1 VKLLADT
8 VASLP
13 LFLYERRQG
22 GGKEKVKQRRIVQ
35 VLKNPNPDMSSFRF
49 LNTLQGHLASW
60 GNCYAWVQR
69 DKVGRVMSLYPLRPD
84 RMIVRRDR
92 NGNLV
97 YEYIFTDGNK
107 VRFGQKDLFHVPGFG
122 YDGIMGYSPITMA
135 REAIGLGG
143 ATEEFGARFFG
154 EGTHPGIVVKH
165 PGKLSAEAH
174 TSLKQD
180 IAEKHS
186 GLGKSHVPML
196 LEEGMDFAQL
206 GIPNDDSQF
215 LETRKFQV
223 TEICRFWRV
232 PPHLIYDLERATY
245 SNIEMQEMEFVTHSL
260 RPWLVLWEQ
269 ELSRYFLAPSEMNKF
284 FFEFKIDGLLR
295 GDTTSR
301 FAAYA
306 VATSNGWMNRNEVRE
321 LENLNPAGPE
331 MDEFTVPMNLTTM
344 EKLTAE
350 PEPIPQGLQINGPP
364 EEGEEEEDEGR
375 AYWRSKVIPLKRSAT
390 SRARIANSFVPLFK
404 DAAKVVVNREVN
416 LIGRGITKHL
426 ATRNTENLSAYL
438 DEFYDDFGEYI
449 QDKMRPVVMSFAEA
463 IQAEAAREIGGSP
476 GITEE
481 LGQFLDDFLITY
493 SKRHISSS
501 HGQLRNLIRENEADA
516 VANSLKGRLEEWAE
530 KRADKIADNEAVRL
544 NNAITRETFIEGGV
558 TKLKWVTTGTSTC
571 PYCKSFD
578 GRIVDI
584 QKPFIDGSGDEDEF
598 VKIKG
603 QPWMKITGQHFHPPL
618 HQGCD
623 CAIVAA

>member
-1 VKLLADT
+1 MV
-8 VASLP
+8 
-13 LFLYERRQG
+13 
-22 GGKEKVKQRRIVQ
+22 
-35 VLKNPNPDMSSFRF
+35 
-49 LNTLQGHLASW
+49 
-60 GNCYAWVQR
+60 
-69 DKVGRVMSLYPLRPD
+69 
-84 RMIVRRDR
+84 VRRGRD
-92 NGNLV
+92 GSIV
-97 YEYIFTDGNK
+97 YEYVWPNGEK
-107 VRFGQKDLFHVPGFG
+107 VEFGPRDIFHVPGFG
-122 YDGIMGYSPITMA
+122 FDGLIGYSPITMA

-143 ATEEFGARFFG
+143 ATEEFGARYFG

-165 PGKLSAEAH
+165 PGKMSPEAH
-174 TSLKQD
+174 QSLKKD
-180 IAEKHS
+180 IAEKHA
-186 GLGKSHVPML
+186 GLGKSHIPML

-269 ELSRYFLAPSEMNKF
+269 ELSRFFLQPNEVNKY

-306 VATSNGWMNRNEVRE
+306 VATSNGWMNRNEVRA

-350 PEPIPQGLQINGPP
+350 PEPIPQALQIEGPP
-364 EEGEEEEDEGR
+364 EEDEGR
-375 AYWRSKVIPLKRSAT
+375 TFWRAKRIPLKRSAT

-426 ATRNTENLSAYL
+426 GERSVENLSAYL
-438 DEFYDDFGEYI
+438 DEFYDDFDEYI
-449 QDKMRPVVMSFAEA
+449 QAKLRPVVMSFAEA
-463 IQAEAAREIGGSP
+463 IQVEAAREIGAAE
-476 GITEE
+476 GITEALQE
-481 LGQFLDDFLITY
+481 FLDEFLATY
-493 SKRHISSS
+493 SKRHIYSSQ
-501 HGQLRNLIRENEADA
+501 GQLRNLIRENEVDA
-516 VANSLKGRLEEWAE
+516 LVNILKGRLEEWSE
-530 KRADKIADNEAVRL
+530 KRAGKIAENEAVRL
-544 NNAITRETFIEGGV
+544 NNAITREVFIDGGV
-558 TKLKWVTTGTSTC
+558 TKLKWVAVGTSTC

-584 QKPFIDGSGDEDEF
+584 QKPFIDGSDEDEF

-603 QPWMKITGQHFHPPL
+603 IPWMKIQGAHLHPPL

-623 CAIVAA
+623 CGIAAA